1 MASNKI
7 SLESYRIFIG
17 HFTAIFVSPAEQMRD
32 LGVAI
37 SGNGGDGGGDGG
49 SIGSAGGVNFPRLK
63 FISFCRRRQL
73 PQVKVLKFL
82 PEASTSPG

>member
-1 MASNKI
+1 
-7 SLESYRIFIG
+7 
-17 HFTAIFVSPAEQMRD
+17 MRD

-63 FISFCRRRQL
+63 F
-73 PQVKVLKFL
+73 
-82 PEASTSPG
+82 

>member
-1 MASNKI
+1 MAFITQIYSCSIILNIVVLHAKSVNVRKVLWQFFRPI
-7 SLESYRIFIG
+7 SCL
-17 HFTAIFVSPAEQMRD
+17 IFVSPAEQMRD

-63 FISFCRRRQL
+63 F
-73 PQVKVLKFL
+73 
-82 PEASTSPG
+82 

>member
-1 MASNKI
+1 MKPKYI
-7 SLESYRIFIG
+7 
-17 HFTAIFVSPAEQMRD
+17 IFVSPAEQMRD

-63 FISFCRRRQL
+63 F
-73 PQVKVLKFL
+73 
-82 PEASTSPG
+82 